1 MRVRLVGKGVDWSLL
16 DVRVNRADVGG
27 VRSRERERERE
38 SETEMEWESR
48 EWEGVWI
55 NRDGQR
61 EVPRKSLLLHP
72 VARITAPPVV

>member
-38 SETEMEWESR
+38 SETEM
-48 EWEGVWI
+48 
-55 NRDGQR
+55 
-61 EVPRKSLLLHP
+61 
-72 VARITAPPVV
+72 